1 MDDQQNPVTRKEQ
14 AKIKKQENYDAA
26 MDMMFG
32 KNRHQYAG
40 NIWGWKFS
48 LLSLA
53 GLLII
58 VAFASIGIATWNI
71 SLNEQMHKANEEKAA
86 KEKARQERIDSTKL
100 Y

>member
-1 MDDQQNPVTRKEQ
+1 MDDQQNPVNRKEQ

-58 VAFASIGIATWNI
+58 VAFASIGIATGNI
-71 SLNEQMHKANEEKAA
+71 SLNEQMRKANEEKAA